1 MTGRIFL
8 DTNLFVYAYD
18 VVALTKADLALNL
31 IDRIGAARAGIL
43 SAQVLSEF
51 FNMITRKISVPL
63 SIPEGRRRVEALLLT
78 WTVAPVTELIVLEAV
93 RGVEQH
99 QLNFWDAQIWAAARL
114 NHATVILSED
124 FQDGRT
130 LEGVRFANPFKE
142 GFRLDRWL

>member
-18 VVALTKADLALNL
+18 VVALAKADLALDL
-31 IDRIGAARAGIL
+31 VDRIGAARAGIL

-51 FNMITRKISVPL
+51 FNTVTRKIPVPL
-63 SIPEGRRRVEALLLT
+63 SLTEGRQRVEALLLA
-78 WTVAPVTELIVLEAV
+78 WTVVPVTELVVLEAI

-114 NHATVILSED
+114 NRAEVILSED
-124 FQDGRT
+124 FQDGRI